1 MEETLPGQP
10 TQTDQRV
17 IPYLMM
23 SCSVIQPGEEEE
35 EGRMFRVMAFFFLT
49 VMCDEPVILETVEHL
64 HPVGSSELIPYFH
77 LRVCTSKI
85 S

>member
-1 MEETLPGQP
+1 ML
-10 TQTDQRV
+10 
-17 IPYLMM
+17 
-23 SCSVIQPGEEEE
+23 
-35 EGRMFRVMAFFFLT
+35 RVMAFFFLT

-77 LRVCTSKI
+77 LRLCTSKI